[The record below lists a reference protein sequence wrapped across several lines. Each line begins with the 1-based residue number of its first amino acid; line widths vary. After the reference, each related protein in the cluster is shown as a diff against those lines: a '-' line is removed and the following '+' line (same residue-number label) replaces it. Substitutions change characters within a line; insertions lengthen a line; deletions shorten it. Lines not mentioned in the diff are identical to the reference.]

1 MVQEG
6 VLVDDQE
13 EVPEGYSKAFAR
25 EVLEA
30 CFEEVLVDDQEE
42 VPEGYS
48 KSFPKEVLEPCLG
61 EVLEKFLVDA
71 Q

>member
-30 CFEEVLVDDQEE
+30 CLEEVLVGDQKEFP
-42 VPEGYS
+42 VGYS
-48 KSFPKEVLEPCLG
+48 KAFPKEVLEPC
-61 EVLEKFLVDA
+61 
-71 Q
+71 

>member
-1 MVQEG
+1 MVPEVVQEE

-30 CFEEVLVDDQEE
+30 CLEEVLVGDQKEFP
-42 VPEGYS
+42 VGYS
-48 KSFPKEVLEPCLG
+48 KAFPKEVLEPC
-61 EVLEKFLVDA
+61 
-71 Q
+71 